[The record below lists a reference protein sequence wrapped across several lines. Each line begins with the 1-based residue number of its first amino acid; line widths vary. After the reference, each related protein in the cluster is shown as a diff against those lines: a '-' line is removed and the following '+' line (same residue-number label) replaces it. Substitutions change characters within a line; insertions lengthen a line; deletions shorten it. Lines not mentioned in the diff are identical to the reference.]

1 MEYILFIF
9 TGYGNKQIMILSILD
24 SETTGSLLLLPIELI
39 LPVLGVLLIRT
50 ESPIRGLIYRSFL
63 GSIAALIYAAVGAP
77 DVALTEVLV
86 GTLLSAILYIIT
98 IRACYTVLIIY
109 PENFEISEVVC
120 SQITELFNELHLQ
133 VKYLSKDFEKNSTNY
148 DEILSEITLSGSP
161 HGVLDGRGIF
171 IESNILLQNLKMTK
185 YFENNDISIE
195 LFTQDTYTPKWRSI
209 MTNSEKRAQT
219 VKSTLYLIAIS
230 IVMLVGLLLRP
241 EAIPRNTNQI
251 VEYLT
256 TLTNIP
262 NSVTAVILG
271 SRLFDTIGEVTVFT
285 GSRSWCK
292 DITCRRK
299 S

>member
-1 MEYILFIF
+1 
-9 TGYGNKQIMILSILD
+9 MILLILD

-39 LPVLGVLLIRT
+39 LPVLGVLLIKT

-195 LFTQDTYTPKWRSI
+195 LFTQDTYTPNGDQS
-209 MTNSEKRAQT
+209 
-219 VKSTLYLIAIS
+219 
-230 IVMLVGLLLRP
+230 
-241 EAIPRNTNQI
+241 
-251 VEYLT
+251 
-256 TLTNIP
+256 
-262 NSVTAVILG
+262 
-271 SRLFDTIGEVTVFT
+271 
-285 GSRSWCK
+285 
-292 DITCRRK
+292 
-299 S
+299 

>member
-1 MEYILFIF
+1 
-9 TGYGNKQIMILSILD
+9 MILSILD

-195 LFTQDTYTPKWRSI
+195 LFTQDTYTPNGDQS
-209 MTNSEKRAQT
+209 
-219 VKSTLYLIAIS
+219 
-230 IVMLVGLLLRP
+230 
-241 EAIPRNTNQI
+241 
-251 VEYLT
+251 
-256 TLTNIP
+256 
-262 NSVTAVILG
+262 
-271 SRLFDTIGEVTVFT
+271 
-285 GSRSWCK
+285 
-292 DITCRRK
+292 
-299 S
+299 

>member
-1 MEYILFIF
+1 
-9 TGYGNKQIMILSILD
+9 MILSILD

-50 ESPIRGLIYRSFL
+50 ETPIRGLIYRSFL

-195 LFTQDTYTPKWRSI
+195 LFTQDTYTPNGDQS
-209 MTNSEKRAQT
+209 
-219 VKSTLYLIAIS
+219 
-230 IVMLVGLLLRP
+230 
-241 EAIPRNTNQI
+241 
-251 VEYLT
+251 
-256 TLTNIP
+256 
-262 NSVTAVILG
+262 
-271 SRLFDTIGEVTVFT
+271 
-285 GSRSWCK
+285 
-292 DITCRRK
+292 
-299 S
+299 

>member
-1 MEYILFIF
+1 
-9 TGYGNKQIMILSILD
+9 MILLILD

-148 DEILSEITLSGSP
+148 DEILSEITLAGSP

-195 LFTQDTYTPKWRSI
+195 LFTQDTYTPNGDQS
-209 MTNSEKRAQT
+209 
-219 VKSTLYLIAIS
+219 
-230 IVMLVGLLLRP
+230 
-241 EAIPRNTNQI
+241 
-251 VEYLT
+251 
-256 TLTNIP
+256 
-262 NSVTAVILG
+262 
-271 SRLFDTIGEVTVFT
+271 
-285 GSRSWCK
+285 
-292 DITCRRK
+292 
-299 S
+299 